1 MWHLVTV
8 TSNICSYADPGAQP
22 SSATNAVGE
31 YSAPSGSVVEETNR
45 ISDTSHAEA
54 TGTPTTT
61 GYRFGNQLVN
71 PSAFLTSLRPDLSTV
86 DINKAL
92 SG

>member
-1 MWHLVTV
+1 MR
-8 TSNICSYADPGAQP
+8 IPGLNRPAP
-22 SSATNAVGE
+22 RTRLGE

-45 ISDTSHAEA
+45 ISDTSHAEE